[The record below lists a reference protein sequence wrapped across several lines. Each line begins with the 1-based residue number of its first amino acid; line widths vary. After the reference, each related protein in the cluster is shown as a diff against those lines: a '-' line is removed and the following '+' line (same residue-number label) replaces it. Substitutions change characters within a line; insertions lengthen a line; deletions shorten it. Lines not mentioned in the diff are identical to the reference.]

1 MTDNI
6 TPIDK
11 PRCSRCGQFKLIE
24 ELNGYDPL
32 LPPGRRFE
40 KAYCKRLTDCDS
52 EEAKQ
57 RLKETTDKL

>member
-11 PRCSRCGQFKLIE
+11 PRCSHCGQFKPAD

-40 KAYCKRLTDCDS
+40 KAYCRKLTDCDS
-52 EEAKQ
+52 REAKQ
-57 RLKETTDKL
+57 KLDETTKKL

>member
-11 PRCSRCGQFKLIE
+11 PKCSRCGQFKPAE

-40 KAYCKRLTDCDS
+40 KAYCKRLAECGS
-52 EEAKQ
+52 KEAKK
-57 RLKETTDKL
+57 RLKETSNKL